1 METTKERQRGDPPA
15 NFQPIKRPIYIQN
28 RVDYDQGDKIVGKV
42 RDTFSII
49 GIVSLIAFIGF
60 TAGYFFK

>member
-1 METTKERQRGDPPA
+1 
-15 NFQPIKRPIYIQN
+15 
-28 RVDYDQGDKIVGKV
+28 VDYDQGDKIVGKV